1 MLLNTIKHLQL
12 QQNQGFYFFVA
23 SVLIMKITVD
33 LTCKKPSVS
42 TDVGVGK
49 KMCFLSNLDT
59 I

>member
-12 QQNQGFYFFVA
+12 QQNQGFYFFIA
-23 SVLIMKITVD
+23 SVLIMKITVG

-49 KMCFLSNLDT
+49 KCVSFLT
-59 I
+59 